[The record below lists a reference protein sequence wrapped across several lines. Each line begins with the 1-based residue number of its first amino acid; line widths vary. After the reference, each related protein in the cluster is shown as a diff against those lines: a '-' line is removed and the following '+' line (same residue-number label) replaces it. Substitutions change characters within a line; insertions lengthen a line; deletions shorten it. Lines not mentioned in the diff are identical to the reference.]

1 MSTEQLRSFLDELC
15 GLGVLVRNINGHYR
29 LLPRQMERAAI
40 EPTFS
45 TSLCNLAQQPLRSC
59 RS

>member
-29 LLPRQMERAAI
+29 LLPRQAERGYRI
-40 EPTFS
+40 DFPPLSLQFSPTAS
-45 TSLCNLAQQPLRSC
+45 
-59 RS
+59 